1 MFFLSPEI
9 NTTLQNMSITCI
21 VYGVLFFLC
30 VCFFFLDVHYNTM
43 ISRKFCI
50 VKRMTFIAFHYLTLL
65 VRGAHINYLYLFL
78 KTTYWEYILQRKIST
93 SEVGPILDLIT
104 PSPLINFTQFL
115 CFYIHIFSEI

>member
-9 NTTLQNMSITCI
+9 NTTLQNKSITCI
-21 VYGVLFFLC
+21 VYRVLFFLC
-30 VCFFFLDVHYNTM
+30 VFFFLDVHYNTM
-43 ISRKFCI
+43 IRRKFCI
-50 VKRMTFIAFHYLTLL
+50 LKRMTFSACHYLTVL

-78 KTTYWEYILQRKIST
+78 KTTYWEYILQKKIST

-115 CFYIHIFSEI
+115 CSHSHL